1 MSTKVHSPMS
11 INNLAEAQEL
21 DQCLGYLSLVNGIE
35 GALIYTYEGLVM
47 AKGENT
53 ANDLLTQSP
62 YLISNFLESIHQLD
76 KVGLHFLESQ
86 VTYTDE
92 KFYQI
97 INLGRMNLFFLLISG
112 TKGSYDLFKFRIER
126 GAQAIVQLLHAQ
138 SYLRG

>member
-1 MSTKVHSPMS
+1 MNKTLNPMS
-11 INNLAEAQEL
+11 INNLVESQDF

-35 GALIYTYEGLVM
+35 GALLFSPEGLIM
-47 AKGENT
+47 AKGENSS
-53 ANDLLTQSP
+53 AELMIYAP
-62 YLISNFLESIHQLD
+62 YLLSNFLASIQQLSR
-76 KVGLHFLESQ
+76 VGLHFMESQ
-86 VTYTDE
+86 VTYSDE

-97 INLGRMNLFFLLISG
+97 INLGRSNLFFLMISG